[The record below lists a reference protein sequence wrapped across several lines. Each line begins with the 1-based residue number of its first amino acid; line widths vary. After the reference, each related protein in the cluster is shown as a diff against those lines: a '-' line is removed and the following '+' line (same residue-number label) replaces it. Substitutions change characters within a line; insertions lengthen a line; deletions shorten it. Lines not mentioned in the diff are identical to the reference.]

1 MVLLQ
6 VLQFI
11 LKVAFHR
18 TLSSK
23 ANVFQVFQPDFTPYL
38 IMHPLLQFGEQS
50 FNLMNLQID
59 RQIGR

>member
-23 ANVFQVFQPDFTPYL
+23 DNVLQVFQPDFTPYL
-38 IMHPLLQFGEQS
+38 IMLPLLQFREQS

-59 RQIGR
+59 R

>member
-11 LKVAFHR
+11 LRVAFHR

-23 ANVFQVFQPDFTPYL
+23 AKVLQVFQPDFIPYL
-38 IMHPLLQFGEQS
+38 IMLPLLQFREQS

-59 RQIGR
+59 R

>member
-11 LKVAFHR
+11 LRVAFHR

-23 ANVFQVFQPDFTPYL
+23 AKVLQVFQPDFTPYL
-38 IMHPLLQFGEQS
+38 IMLPLLQFREQS

-59 RQIGR
+59 R

>member
-23 ANVFQVFQPDFTPYL
+23 ANVLQVFRLDFTPYL
-38 IMHPLLQFGEQS
+38 IMLPLLQFREQS

-59 RQIGR
+59 R

>member
-23 ANVFQVFQPDFTPYL
+23 ANVLQVFQPDFTPYL
-38 IMHPLLQFGEQS
+38 IILSLFDNLGSILL
-50 FNLMNLQID
+50 I
-59 RQIGR
+59 

>member
-1 MVLLQ
+1 MALLQ
-6 VLQFI
+6 VFQFI

-23 ANVFQVFQPDFTPYL
+23 AKVLQVFQPDFTPYL
-38 IMHPLLQFGEQS
+38 IILPLLQLREQS

-59 RQIGR
+59 R